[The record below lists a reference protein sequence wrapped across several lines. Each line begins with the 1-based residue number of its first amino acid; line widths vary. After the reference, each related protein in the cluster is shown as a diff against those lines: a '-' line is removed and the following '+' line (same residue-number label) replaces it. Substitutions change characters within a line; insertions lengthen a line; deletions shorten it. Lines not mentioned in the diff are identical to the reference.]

1 MVRFGRMRAR
11 ALAGMAALAVTVLG
25 AALLRPAPVAADPTT
40 VDASIL
46 DQAGDR
52 LFPEGKHIYQANCAA
67 CHDQGV
73 GRAPQF
79 TILRYM
85 SPEAIHRALT
95 TGVMRQ
101 QAAALTEDQKVQVA
115 QFLSS
120 RKLAPVTAPVPLAM
134 CSGKAAT
141 FDRSEPPV
149 FAGWGLDLAGTHTIP
164 SAVGGLSPAN
174 VGKLKLKWSFGF
186 AGSERMRSQP
196 SLAGGAIFLGSHTG
210 DVFALDRATGCVR
223 WHFQAAAEVRTAVVI
238 APWQVGDAGAAPLA
252 YFGDVRGVLYAL
264 DAFTGALKWKVTADE
279 HPAAVITAAPSL
291 YQGTLFVPV
300 SSLEEASATAPG
312 YKCCTFRGS
321 VLALDAATG
330 AVKWRSWMV
339 PEPKPLAGSSNGDE
353 HFGPSGA
360 AVWNSPAIDA
370 LRGQLT
376 IDTGDNYTHP
386 VTDYGDAIL
395 ALDLATGAV
404 RWHYQATKGDAWN
417 VACMVAG
424 NTNCPED
431 AGPDFDFGAG
441 TILAR
446 DRAGKDIVLAGQK
459 SSFVYALDPAS
470 GKLLWQTRLG
480 RGGAA
485 GGVNFGMAAMDGAVF
500 APVSDMFTGVPSE
513 VPGRPGVH
521 ALDIA
526 TGKELWY
533 TRVGPDCDAAPRT
546 CVAGTSGSLSATNGM
561 VMVGADDGRVL
572 ILDAKDGRTLWS
584 FDTAQPLQTVNGVP
598 AHGGSISGGVAPI
611 AYKGELI
618 VASGYAFG
626 AKKAG
631 NALLVFGTE

>member
-1 MVRFGRMRAR
+1 MGAR
-11 ALAGMAALAVTVLG
+11 LHGKLPSWAMIAALVF
-25 AALLRPAPVAADPTT
+25 AAPAALLLRPAPVAADPTT

-46 DQAGDR
+46 AEAGDR
-52 LFPEGKHIYQANCAA
+52 LFPEGKQIYQANCAA
-67 CHDQGV
+67 CHDQGL

-95 TGVMRQ
+95 SGVMRA
-101 QAAALTEDQKVQVA
+101 QAAALTDDQKIQVA

-120 RKLAPVTAPVPLAM
+120 RKLAPATAPVPLTL
-134 CSGKAAT
+134 CSGKAAA
-141 FDRSEPPV
+141 FDRAEPPV
-149 FAGWGLDLAGTHTIP
+149 FAGWGLDPAGTHAIP
-164 SAVGGLSPAN
+164 AATSGLSAAK

-186 AGSERMRSQP
+186 DGSERMRSQP
-196 SLAGGAIFLGSHTG
+196 ALAGGAIFLGSHTG
-210 DVFALDRATGCVR
+210 DVFALDRETGCVR
-223 WHFQAAAEVRTAVVI
+223 WRYQAAAEVRTSVVI
-238 APWQVGDAGAAPLA
+238 APWHAGDAAAAPLA
-252 YFGDVRGVLYAL
+252 YFGDVRGAVYAL
-264 DAFTGALKWKVTADE
+264 DAFTGKLVWKIAADA

-291 YQGTLFVPV
+291 HDGTLYVPV

-330 AVKWRSWMV
+330 AVKWRTWMV
-339 PEPKPLAGSSNGDE
+339 PEPKPLASKDSDE

-360 AVWNSPAIDA
+360 AVWNSPAIDPA
-370 LRGQLT
+370 RGQLT

-417 VACMVAG
+417 VACMIPG

-441 TILAR
+441 TVLAKGNDGR
-446 DRAGKDIVLAGQK
+446 DVILAGQK
-459 SSFVYALDPAS
+459 SSFVYGLDPDS

-485 GGVNFGMAAMDGAVF
+485 GGVNFGMAAMNGAVY
-500 APVSDMFTGVPSE
+500 APVSDMPTGKSD

-533 TRVGPDCDAAPRT
+533 SRVGSDCDHAPRG
-546 CVAGTSGSLSATNGM
+546 CLAGTSGSLSVTNGL

-572 ILDAKDGRTLWS
+572 ILDAKDGTTLWS
-584 FDTAQPLQTVNGVP
+584 YDTTQPLRTVNGVP
-598 AHGGSISGGVAPI
+598 AHGGSISGGIAPI

-618 VASGYAFG
+618 VASGYGFG

-631 NALLVFGTE
+631 NALLVFAAE